1 MIFELKKSTI
11 QRGHEPAEGI
21 IIFIRRK
28 LKMVDLKKDFV
39 DNMFSVAGKVALV
52 TGATGALGKV
62 GAKAYGYAGAKVFL
76 TGRNTSK
83 LEALVEEFKA
93 EGIDCAYFAAD
104 PAKEE
109 DVQAL
114 MAKVIETYGRVDIL
128 FIAHGF
134 NKPQNILDQSV
145 AEWQYIMDADCKS
158 VYIVLKYVTEQMVA
172 QLPEGE
178 PVASGKGGKI
188 VVVTSQRSK
197 RGMAGYTGY
206 CTSKG
211 GADMMIASLACDV
224 SAKYGINANAICPTV
239 FRSDLTEWMFDPD
252 SAVYQNFVKREP
264 IGRLAEPSDFVG
276 YILFLSSDASNFI
289 TGAACDCSGG
299 YLVC

>member
-1 MIFELKKSTI
+1 
-11 QRGHEPAEGI
+11 
-21 IIFIRRK
+21 
-28 LKMVDLKKDFV
+28 MVDLQKSFV
-39 DNMFSVAGKVALV
+39 ESMYSVEGKVALV

-76 TGRNTSK
+76 TGRNAGK

-93 EGIDCAYFAAD
+93 EGIDCAYAVAD

-109 DVQAL
+109 DVAAL
-114 MAKVIETYGRVDIL
+114 IAKVVETYGRIDIL

-134 NKPQNILDQSV
+134 NKPANILEQSV
-145 AEWQYIMDADCKS
+145 ADWQYIMDADCKS
-158 VYIVLKYVTEQMVA
+158 VYIVLKYTAQQMVA
-172 QLPEGE
+172 QLGGAEKVE
-178 PVASGKGGKI
+178 SGQGGKI

-211 GADMMIASLACDV
+211 GADLMIASMACDL
-224 SAKYGINANAICPTV
+224 SAKYGININAICPTV
-239 FRSDLTEWMFDPD
+239 FRSELTEWMFDPE
-252 SAVYQNFVKREP
+252 SAVYQNFMKREP

-276 YILFLSSDASNFI
+276 YIIFLSSNASNYI